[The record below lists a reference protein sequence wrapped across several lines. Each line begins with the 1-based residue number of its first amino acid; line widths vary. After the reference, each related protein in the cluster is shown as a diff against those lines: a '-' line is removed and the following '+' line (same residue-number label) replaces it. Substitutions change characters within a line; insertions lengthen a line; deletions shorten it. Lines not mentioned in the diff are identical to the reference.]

1 MGRTKKIYE
10 WLKDILW
17 IINRQKDSDND
28 YIKINE
34 KINITKKNI
43 STGEID
49 FYPQITYR
57 IGAKVKVYVPI
68 NNAWVFDC
76 AEFTGTVIGSY
87 ISSKKEAMPGND
99 ITYLIYAEYYEVN
112 KCRKYLNKV
121 FQISSQDYTICGIK
135 EEKERKEGIYTVKD
149 MYKDIKTFC
158 NNSCILSD
166 ECSEDCPFYHYEANK
181 IRKKHLS

>member
-28 YIKINE
+28 YIEINE

-112 KCRKYLNKV
+112 KGRKYLNKV

>member
-28 YIKINE
+28 YIEINE

-76 AEFTGTVIGSY
+76 AEFTGIVIGSY

-99 ITYLIYAEYYEVN
+99 VTYLIYAEYYEVN
-112 KCRKYLNKV
+112 KGRKYLNKV

-135 EEKERKEGIYTVKD
+135 EERKEGIYTIKD

-166 ECSEDCPFYHYEANK
+166 ECNEDCPFYHYEANNT
-181 IRKKHLS
+181 RKKHLS

>member
-28 YIKINE
+28 YIEINE

-76 AEFTGTVIGSY
+76 AEFTGIVIGSY

-99 ITYLIYAEYYEVN
+99 VTYLIYAEYYEVN
-112 KCRKYLNKV
+112 KGRKYLNKV

>member
-17 IINRQKDSDND
+17 IINRQKDKD

-34 KINITKKNI
+34 KINIIKKNI

-57 IGAKVKVYVPI
+57 IGTKVKVYIPI
-68 NNAWVFDC
+68 NDAWMFDC
-76 AEFTGTVIGSY
+76 AEFNGTVLGSY
-87 ISSKKEAMPGND
+87 ISSKKEAMSDND
-99 ITYLIYAEYYEVN
+99 ITYLIYAEYYEVAGR
-112 KCRKYLNKV
+112 RKYLNKV
-121 FQISSQDYTICGIK
+121 FQISSQDCTICGIN
-135 EEKERKEGIYTVKD
+135 EEKKKKGIYTVKD
-149 MYKDIKTFC
+149 MYNDIKTFC

-181 IRKKHLS
+181 TRKKHLS

>member
-112 KCRKYLNKV
+112 KGRKYLNKV